1 MSRPPFP
8 TPYAGAYYPIYGHSK
23 NEYLEPTDSTPFD
36 KVSAL
41 FFAFAHAY
49 PLLMNDPGSDLRKG
63 ALLDFERGQP
73 EEPDRVRKVMDFARR
88 KNPGILFIISLGWG
102 HDDWTYISSDY
113 TSGRNNFPASVVSFV
128 REHQFDGFDIDDES
142 IGNDPEKCYASSGCI
157 TQESF
162 NGVIARIRTGLDEAS
177 SADGKPYYLTITP
190 AFGTQHVTKENHAQ
204 FDLINPQSYADG
216 TGTELFTKLGAS
228 EKQISWG
235 IDSER
240 SRVNYPSPKDYQDL
254 AGIFDWSMSADSN
267 RELAFEYTNRIAR
280 DVGYR
285 FPAAAGRGDS

>member
-8 TPYAGAYYPIYGHSK
+8 TPYAGAYYPIYGHNR
-23 NEYLEPTDSTPFD
+23 NEYLEPTESTPFD

-49 PLLMNDPGSDLRKG
+49 PILTNDPGSDRRHG
-63 ALLDFERGQP
+63 ALLDFEHSHP
-73 EEPDRVRKVMDFARR
+73 EEPDRVRKVMDIARR

-102 HDDWTYISSDY
+102 KNDWTYINGDY
-113 TSGRNNFPASVVSFV
+113 TSGRNQFPASVVSFV

-142 IGNDPEKCYASSGCI
+142 IGVKTQSGKCYSESGCI
-157 TQESF
+157 PQENF
-162 NGVIARIRTGLDEAS
+162 DGVIARIRTGLDEAS
-177 SADGKPYYLTITP
+177 RTDGKPYYFTITP

-204 FDLINPQSYADG
+204 FDLVNPQSYAYD
-216 TGTELFTKLGAS
+216 TGTKLFTALGVP

-235 IDSER
+235 INSE
-240 SRVNYPSPKDYQDL
+240 SASVNYPSPEDYQGL

-267 RELAFEYTNRIAR
+267 REIPFEYTNRIAR
-280 DVGYR
+280 DVGY
-285 FPAAAGRGDS
+285 PPD